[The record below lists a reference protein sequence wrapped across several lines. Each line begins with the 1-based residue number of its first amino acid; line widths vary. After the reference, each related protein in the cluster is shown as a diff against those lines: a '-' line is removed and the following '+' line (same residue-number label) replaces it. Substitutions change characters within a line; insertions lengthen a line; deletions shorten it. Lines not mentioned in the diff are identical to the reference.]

1 MFDNDWGV
9 FKDVVVLTRPMFKEL
24 NILRPFEFN
33 SIRETE
39 QYLTYLDEPL
49 LALSSLTK
57 LQINSAHEL
66 STLCFFKANT
76 NRPESYIVDNG
87 AT

>member
-9 FKDVVVLTRPMFKEL
+9 FKNVVVLTRPMFKEL

-57 LQINSAHEL
+57 LQINSAYEL
-66 STLCFFKANT
+66 STLCFFKVNT
-76 NRPESYIVDNG
+76 NRPGSYIADNG